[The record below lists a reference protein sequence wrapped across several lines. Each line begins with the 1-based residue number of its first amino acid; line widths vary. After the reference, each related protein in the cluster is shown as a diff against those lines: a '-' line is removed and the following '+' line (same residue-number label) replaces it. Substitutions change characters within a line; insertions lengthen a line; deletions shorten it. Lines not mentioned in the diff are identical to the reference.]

1 MINYEDIKSGFDIE
15 MIISPKIFEKL
26 ISSMYDAHEIPHTI
40 VMPLT
45 NELRRVTRPTVK
57 FDNYQI
63 PNTNRIFSDLTINFD
78 LTSDSGTTEIL
89 VFCKIDVKPGHKE
102 NSEKVDSLDL
112 SLQYITFST
121 DGITWVP
128 EMATT
133 EGSPFKTI
141 ADIFEKALNQTYHTT
156 AVPGIIQRIE
166 TKLFGDDKETGKKNA
181 FGIYVNLLLKQKD
194 YPFEDMYY
202 SRERGNPEQAI
213 NFLPEGLDY
222 AFGVNPSVFSLAA
235 SHLKIEMFARYIT
248 EPEEEKPEETEES
261 GSGEKEGSE
270 EKITV
275 SYTTDYDDYSVR
287 CKDVGIFPGSLTPFE
302 NFHNK
307 LLFTLNLN
315 VYVKDADLNVD
326 VDVTFLIYP
335 EISGDDLT
343 LKVELW
349 DIDTDVSL
357 WESIRSLLSGKSL
370 ISILSY
376 ILFPAATITIFPFIF
391 WGVSN
396 LVADKFSEV
405 GEILGA
411 QKLKSE
417 TSKLAGLF
425 DFLNNRITFFRKRL
439 SPFYYTDFQAEIKW
453 SEFNVGQHGI
463 IAGGVL
469 QNSEQYIPKEQYVKT
484 GEEVKEELVI
494 SGKTRINGD
503 ESDINGLIYRIS
515 DYETIFEHDKIN
527 RPDPDKP
534 DEFWIDA
541 RFLFDMIQ
549 EKKLA
554 CQVQLTPDAIH
565 LRDNKIRAIRFHSGL
580 VLSPNEAGTLQ
591 YTTLSLYVKGYKL
604 IRKKHKLEFYY
615 RGKRDLSDQNNLMSL
630 PNIRLDL

>member
-1 MINYEDIKSGFDIE
+1 MINYDDIKSGFDIE
-15 MIISPKIFEKL
+15 MIVSPKIFDRL
-26 ISSMYDAHEIPHTI
+26 TNSMYDAHEIPHTV

-45 NELRRVTRPTVK
+45 NELKKVTRPTVK
-57 FDNYQI
+57 FDNYKV
-63 PNTNRIFSDLTINFD
+63 PNTNGIISDLTINFD
-78 LTSDSGTTEIL
+78 LTSDSGTIEIS
-89 VFCKIDVKPGHKE
+89 VFCEIDVKPGHKE

-112 SLQYITFST
+112 SLRYITFRT
-121 DGITWVP
+121 DGITWDP
-128 EMATT
+128 EQATIK
-133 EGSPFKTI
+133 PV

-166 TKLFGDDKETGKKNA
+166 TKIFGNDNETGKKNA

-194 YPFEDMYY
+194 YPYEEMDY
-202 SRERGNPEQAI
+202 SKERGNPELGI

-222 AFGVNPSVFSLAA
+222 AFGVNPSVFNLAA
-235 SHLKIEMFARYIT
+235 SHFKIEMFARYIT
-248 EPEEEKPEETEES
+248 EPAEEESEETEES
-261 GSGEKEGSE
+261 GSGEKKSSE
-270 EKITV
+270 EKVIV

-287 CKDVGIFPGSLTPFE
+287 CKDVGIFPGSLTPSE

-335 EISGDDLT
+335 ELNGDDLT

-396 LVADKFSEV
+396 LVANKFSEA

-411 QKLKSE
+411 KKLKFE

-439 SPFYYTDFQAEIKW
+439 SPFYYTDFQVEIKW
-453 SEFNVGQHGI
+453 SEFNVDQHGI
-463 IAGGVL
+463 IAGGIF
-469 QNSEQYIPKEQYVKT
+469 QNSEQYIPKEQYVT
-484 GEEVKEELVI
+484 RGEEVKEELVI
-494 SGKTRINGD
+494 SGKTRINRD

-515 DYETIFEHDKIN
+515 DYETIFENDKIN
-527 RPDPDKP
+527 RPDPDKL

-541 RFLFDMIQ
+541 RFLSDMIQ
-549 EKKLA
+549 ENKLA
-554 CQVQLTPDAIH
+554 CQVQLIPDAIH
-565 LRDNKIRAIRFHSGL
+565 LHNNKIRAIRFHSGL

-591 YTTLSLYVKGYKL
+591 YTTLSLIVMGYKL

-615 RGKRDLSDQNNLMSL
+615 RSKRDLSERNNLMSL